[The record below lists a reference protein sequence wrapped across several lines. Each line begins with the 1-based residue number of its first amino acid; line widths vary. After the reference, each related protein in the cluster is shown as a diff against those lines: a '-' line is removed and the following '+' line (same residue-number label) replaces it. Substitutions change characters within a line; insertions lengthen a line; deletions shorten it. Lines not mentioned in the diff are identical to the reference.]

1 MGAGLKVTSSLA
13 TEQSAMKSA
22 ISTALVTYWDE
33 METKS
38 KTSTPSTK
46 QEYADEFAEV
56 LAETMF
62 PRILDYVIANA
73 NFTATALGGV
83 IAANTISVTPT
94 VTVPKALAPAAVFEI
109 VNVLSSVLA
118 IPIPEPGANIT
129 SSVKRLEAVNLS
141 TAFVL
146 PSSAADIE

>member
-38 KTSTPSTK
+38 KTSVPSTK

-62 PRILDYVIANA
+62 PRILDYIIANA
-73 NFTATALGGV
+73 KFTATALGGV
-83 IAANTISVTPT
+83 IATNTITVTPT
-94 VTVPKALAPAAVFEI
+94 VTVTL
-109 VNVLSSVLA
+109 
-118 IPIPEPGANIT
+118 T
-129 SSVKRLEAVNLS
+129 
-141 TAFVL
+141 
-146 PSSAADIE
+146 